1 MKQFSTESNP
11 PTILRIVSAGNN
23 GIEVV
28 TLSRYAICY
37 IVRGSANIY
46 CGDQCTPLSRGDVF
60 CLGLGNHYIE
70 HIPEA
75 GRPFE
80 EIVIYYTPDNLH
92 NTLRQL
98 TYSYDFQVSNS
109 HTCSRCRTSG
119 FVAMRAWESL
129 RALFAATGEMLTK
142 EGRRAGSEV
151 IEGIRISE
159 IFYEIAAHEDCCLK
173 SKFLSNVDSTKENF
187 EQVIYGNVFSDIS
200 IEDLARE
207 CNRSLTAFKKE
218 FRRRFDCP
226 PHRWII
232 RQRLEHARLLLLTT
246 DKSVSEIGYECSFPN
261 TSHFIKLYRK
271 QFRVTPAAFRVNT
284 RYAVLTDSERAAA
297 AGAAGVAEAAE
308 AGEEVAVA
316 AGQM

>member
-1 MKQFSTESNP
+1 MKQNYTESNP
-11 PTILRIVSAGNN
+11 PTILRIVSAKNN
-23 GIEVV
+23 GIEV
-28 TLSRYAICY
+28 TNLSRYAICY
-37 IVRGSANIY
+37 IVRGNVNIY
-46 CGDQCTPLSRGDVF
+46 CGDQRTTLSRGDVF

-70 HIPEA
+70 NIPEE

-109 HTCSRCRTSG
+109 HSCSYCRTSG
-119 FVAMRAWESL
+119 FVAMPAWDSL
-129 RALFAATGEMLTK
+129 RALFNATCELLTK
-142 EGRRAGSEV
+142 DGRRSGNDV

-159 IFYEIAAHEDCCLK
+159 IFYEITSHEDCCLK
-173 SKFLSNVDSTKENF
+173 SKFLSNVDSSKENF
-187 EQVIYGNVFSDIS
+187 EQVIYGNVFNDVS
-200 IEDLARE
+200 IEELARE

-218 FRRRFDCP
+218 FRRRFNCP

-246 DKSVSEIGYECSFPN
+246 EKSVSEIGYECSFPN

-271 QFRVTPAAFRVNT
+271 QFRVTPAAFRLNS
-284 RYAVLTDSERAAA
+284 RYTVLRDRMPDSE
-297 AGAAGVAEAAE
+297 
-308 AGEEVAVA
+308 EEVLESMVS
-316 AGQM
+316 GQR

>member
-1 MKQFSTESNP
+1 MVKTENDMSQNLTESNP
-11 PTILRIVSAGNN
+11 PTILRIVSARNN

-28 TLSRYAICY
+28 NLSRYAICY

-46 CGDQCTPLSRGDVF
+46 CGDQHTTLTRGDVC

-70 HIPEA
+70 NVPEPT
-75 GRPFE
+75 RPFE
-80 EIVIYYTPDNLH
+80 QIVIYYTPDNLH

-109 HTCSRCRTSG
+109 HSCSACRTSN
-119 FVAMRAWESL
+119 FVVMEAWESL
-129 RALFAATGEMLTK
+129 RALFAVTCELLMK
-142 EGRRAGSEV
+142 EGRRSGNDV

-159 IFYEIAAHEDCCLK
+159 IFYEIASHEDCCLK
-173 SKFLSNVDSTKENF
+173 SKFLSNVDSSKENF
-187 EQVIYGNVFSDIS
+187 EQVIYGNVFREIS
-200 IEDLARE
+200 IEELARE

-218 FRRRFDCP
+218 FRRRFNCP

-271 QFRVTPAAFRVNT
+271 QFRVTPAAFRTANRYT
-284 RYAVLTDSERAAA
+284 RLHADDIPSAVARQVESAA
-297 AGAAGVAEAAE
+297 VAEA
-308 AGEEVAVA
+308 
-316 AGQM
+316 

>member
-1 MKQFSTESNP
+1 MNQNFTESNP
-11 PTILRIVSAGNN
+11 PTILRIVSARNN

-28 TLSRYAICY
+28 NLSRYAICY

-46 CGDQCTPLSRGDVF
+46 CGDHRTTLSRGDVC

-70 HIPEA
+70 HIPEPN
-75 GRPFE
+75 RPFE
-80 EIVIYYTPDNLH
+80 QLVIYYTPDNLH

-98 TYSYDFQVSNS
+98 ACSYDFQVSNA
-109 HTCSRCRTSG
+109 HTCSFCRTSN
-119 FVAMRAWESL
+119 FVAMPAWESL
-129 RALFAATGEMLTK
+129 RALFAVTDELLMR
-142 EGRRAGSEV
+142 ENRRSGNEV

-159 IFYEIAAHEDCCLK
+159 IFYEIASHEDCCLK
-173 SKFLSNVDSTKENF
+173 SKFLSNVDSSKENF

-200 IEDLARE
+200 IEELARE

-218 FRRRFDCP
+218 FRRRFNSP

-246 DKSVSEIGYECSFPN
+246 DKSVSEIGYECTFPN

-271 QFRVTPAAFRVNT
+271 QFRVTPAAFRSTT
-284 RYAVLTDSERAAA
+284 RYMQPPCEDEASESMP
-297 AGAAGVAEAAE
+297 VAEAAE
-308 AGEEVAVA
+308 A
-316 AGQM
+316 